1 MATRAPAATHAASDR
16 DVNSR
21 REIECAPVASVK
33 RVPGF
38 VMGLSSYSAAEIVMK
53 RSVAGTNAYDDGTGM
68 WPLPEADLR
77 EHGFRF
83 TIADVRPT
91 RDVRPAAVAG
101 LFYPAEPEA
110 LRARIAHCLNASGP
124 YGSDGAARPPKMG
137 ILPPAGRGAPGAGPA
152 RASARG
158 ASPRG
163 PGTTAAL

>member
-1 MATRAPAATHAASDR
+1 MSTRAPAATHAASDR
-16 DVNSR
+16 DVNWR
-21 REIECAPVASVK
+21 REIEWAPVASVK

-53 RSVAGTNAYDDGTGM
+53 RSLARTNAYDDGTGM

-101 LFYPAEPEA
+101 LFYRPSRRPCP
-110 LRARIAHCLNASGP
+110 RVSRIA
-124 YGSDGAARPPKMG
+124 
-137 ILPPAGRGAPGAGPA
+137 
-152 RASARG
+152 
-158 ASPRG
+158 
-163 PGTTAAL
+163 